1 MEVFSMTAS
10 EMKQKVQVRFWDQ
23 MVLIGFGLALF
34 YSVFDSFLYLF
45 TDYDVNFF
53 QRLMGPGRSEIISRL
68 IILCLFI
75 IFGSHAQYTIN
86 QRKMAEGRLRRSEE
100 RYRRI
105 VETTPDGY
113 YEVDINGNY
122 SYFNDAMCDLLG
134 YSRVEMTGMNHRA
147 YLDDANSE
155 KLLNAI
161 NQVYRTSESIK
172 ALDFT
177 FKRRDGSLRYAES
190 SITLITD
197 DQGEPIGFG
206 GFLHDVT
213 ERRQGEALAQ
223 AKMAAETANR
233 EKSRFLANMS
243 HEIRTPLNSII
254 GLIELML
261 ETDLRPDQ
269 REDLDVVISSAYA
282 LLSLINNLLDYS
294 KIEADKFELENTPFD
309 LREFMRDSIRMMGMR
324 TQTKGLELAYR
335 VAADV
340 PDRLVG
346 DPGRLRQ
353 ILLNLIENAVK
364 FTEEG
369 EVVVNVTA
377 HQISRN
383 RADVRFSVEDTGI
396 GIPRDKQKD
405 VFSAFKQVDAKTTSQ
420 YGGTGLGLAVSSQL
434 VMLMGGELTVSS
446 EMGRGSRFEFVATF
460 KRMREDPFKA
470 EKTATDDLKDIRVLV
485 VDDNATTRRLT
496 KEMLDSWLLEAHFAS
511 NAEQARQILSE
522 DRNLDLV
529 LIDSDMPGSDG
540 FSLAR
545 WIRDQQLKDLR
556 VVMMLTFPQLKRKAE
571 FEELGVKAGV
581 IKPLNPPELH
591 NVLLVALDKKKMD
604 KDIAR
609 TQKGPAA
616 KPRAPRRSLKI
627 LVAEDTPFN
636 QTFILRL
643 LEKNGHQPILVEN
656 GQQALESFNPD
667 TFDVVLMDVQM
678 PEMDGF
684 EATREIRKLE
694 DGSGSH
700 GHMPIIAM
708 TAYATEGDRE
718 RCLEAGMDDYVSK
731 PISASKL
738 FQAIDALVPVE
749 PDTQASPSDS
759 PAADGHKSVSL
770 NAEGLMRS
778 FENDQHLFQE
788 LVEIFLNDSPQM
800 LSALRDS
807 LNSNDADTFKRT
819 AHSLKGMLRNF
830 QAESAAET
838 AFELEQ
844 IGDRGK
850 LDGAG
855 QIVDSLAG
863 QLEEVYRKLQQL
875 VKQVSGN

>member
-1 MEVFSMTAS
+1 MTAGQ
-10 EMKQKVQVRFWDQ
+10 MKQKIQVHFWDQ

-34 YSVFDSFLYLF
+34 YSIFDSVLYLF
-45 TDYDVNFF
+45 TEYNVNFF
-53 QRLMGPGRSEIISRL
+53 QRLLGPDLSEVWSRL
-68 IILCLFI
+68 TILCLFI

-86 QRKMAEGRLRRSEE
+86 RRKNIETALRDSEA

-113 YEVDINGNY
+113 YEIDINGNY
-122 SYFNDAMCDLLG
+122 TYFNDAMCNLLG
-134 YSRVEMTGMNHRA
+134 YSRTEMTGMNHRA
-147 YLDDANSE
+147 YLDDENSQ

-161 NQVYRTSESIK
+161 NHVYRTRESVK

-177 FKRRDGSLRYAES
+177 FKKRDGSQHYAES

-197 DQGEPIGFG
+197 SRGEPTGFG
-206 GFLHDVT
+206 GFVRDVT
-213 ERRQGEALAQ
+213 ERRQAQELAQ

-282 LLSLINNLLDYS
+282 LLSLINNLLDFS
-294 KIEADKFELENTPFD
+294 KIEADKFELENAPFD
-309 LREFMRDSIRMMGMR
+309 LRDFMKDTLRMMGMR

-335 VAADV
+335 VAEDV

-369 EVVVNVTA
+369 EVLVNVST
-377 HQISRN
+377 HQSTN
-383 RADVRFSVEDTGI
+383 SKAELRFSVEDTGI
-396 GIPRDKQKD
+396 GIPREKHKD
-405 VFSAFKQVDAKTTSQ
+405 IFSAFKQVDARTTNR

-434 VMLMGGELTVSS
+434 VRLMGGELTVSS
-446 EMGRGSRFEFVATF
+446 EPGQGSRFEFTAVY
-460 KRMREDPFKA
+460 KRLPEQRLKA
-470 EKTATDDLKDIRVLV
+470 DQTAADALQGTRVLV
-485 VDDNATTRRLT
+485 VDDNATTRRLIR
-496 KEMLDSWLLEAHFAS
+496 EMLDSWQAEAHFAS
-511 NAEQARQILSE
+511 NAEEARQVLSGG
-522 DRNLDLV
+522 DTADLV
-529 LIDSDMPGSDG
+529 MIDSDMPGSDG
-540 FSLAR
+540 FMLAR
-545 WIRDQQLKDLR
+545 WIRDLQVKNLR
-556 VVMMLTFPQLKRKAE
+556 VVMMMTFPHLRRKAE
-571 FEELGVKAGV
+571 FKELGVKAGV
-581 IKPLNPPELH
+581 IKPLNPPELSD
-591 NVLLVALDKKKMD
+591 VLLVALDKKK
-604 KDIAR
+604 KDAEKAGLPKNAEAK
-609 TQKGPAA
+609 TKAA
-616 KPRAPRRSLKI
+616 RRSLKI

-643 LEKNGHQPILVEN
+643 LEKSGFKPILVEN
-656 GQQALESFNPD
+656 GRQAVEAFNPE
-667 TFDVVLMDVQM
+667 TMDVILMDVQM

-684 EATREIRKLE
+684 EATREIRKRE
-694 DGSGSH
+694 AGSG

-738 FQAIDALVPVE
+738 FQTIDALVPPAPGE
-749 PDTQASPSDS
+749 ESADRATDEQKSDS
-759 PAADGHKSVSL
+759 L
-770 NAEGLMRS
+770 NGAELIRS
-778 FENDQHLFQE
+778 FANDQHLFEE
-788 LVEIFLNDSPQM
+788 LVDIFINDYPQM
-800 LSALRDS
+800 LSSLRRS
-807 LNSNDADTFKRT
+807 LQRTDAKTLSRT

-830 QAESAAET
+830 QADAAAQT

-844 IGDRGK
+844 IGQQEQ
-850 LDGAG
+850 LDGAAK
-855 QIVDSLAG
+855 IVDSLAG
-863 QLEEVYRKLQQL
+863 QLDDVARKLKQL
-875 VKQVSGN
+875 IQEISGN

>member
-1 MEVFSMTAS
+1 MTAG
-10 EMKQKVQVRFWDQ
+10 EMKQKIQVHFWDQ

-34 YSVFDSFLYLF
+34 YSIFDSVLYLF
-45 TDYDVNFF
+45 TEYDVSFF
-53 QRLMGPGRSEIISRL
+53 QRLLGPGLSEIWSRL
-68 IILCLFI
+68 TILCLFI
-75 IFGSHAQYTIN
+75 IFGAHAQYTIN
-86 QRKMAEGRLRRSEE
+86 QRKMAETALRGSEE

-122 SYFNDAMCDLLG
+122 SYFNDSMCDLLG

-147 YLDDANSE
+147 YLDDENSE

-161 NQVYRTSESIK
+161 NQVYRTRDSVK

-177 FKRRDGSLRYAES
+177 FKRRDGSPRYAES

-197 DQGEPIGFG
+197 DRGQPTGFG
-206 GFLHDVT
+206 GFLRDVT
-213 ERRQGEALAQ
+213 ERRQAQALAQ

-282 LLSLINNLLDYS
+282 LLSLINNLLDFS
-294 KIEADKFELENTPFD
+294 KIEADKFELESVPFD
-309 LREFMRDSIRMMGMR
+309 LRDFMKDTLRMMGMR

-377 HQISRN
+377 RQYSGN
-383 RADVRFSVEDTGI
+383 QADLGFSVEDTGI

-405 VFSAFKQVDAKTTSQ
+405 VFSAFKQVDAKITSQ

-434 VMLMGGELTVSS
+434 VRLMGGELAVSS
-446 EMGRGSRFEFVATF
+446 EAGQGSRFEFAAVF
-460 KRMREDPFKA
+460 KRMQEEAVKPLEA
-470 EKTATDDLKDIRVLV
+470 AADDLRGTRILV
-485 VDDNATTRRLT
+485 VDDNATSRRLT
-496 KEMLDSWLLEAHFAS
+496 KEMLDRWLLEVQFAS
-511 NAEQARQILSE
+511 NAEEARQILSG
-522 DRNLDLV
+522 DGHLDLV

-540 FSLAR
+540 FSLAG
-545 WIRDQQLKDLR
+545 WIKEQQIKDLR
-556 VVMMLTFPQLKRKAE
+556 VAVMLTFPHLKRKAE
-571 FEELGVKAGV
+571 FEELGVKASV
-581 IKPLNPPELH
+581 IKPLNPPELL
-591 NVLLVALDKKKMD
+591 NLLLVALDKKKMD
-604 KDIAR
+604 PDEAR
-609 TQKGPAA
+609 PQKKPDA
-616 KPRAPRRSLKI
+616 KSKAPRRSLKI

-643 LEKNGHQPILVEN
+643 LEKNGFHPILVEN
-656 GQQALESFNPD
+656 GRQALEAFNPD

-684 EATREIRKLE
+684 EATREIRKRE
-694 DGSGSH
+694 AMSGSR
-700 GHMPIIAM
+700 MPIIAM

-738 FQAIDALVPVE
+738 FQAIEALVPPE
-749 PDTQASPSDS
+749 PEEEVPIPPSAGPD
-759 PAADGHKSVSL
+759 ADGHKSVSL
-770 NAEGLMRS
+770 NADGLIRS
-778 FENDQHLFQE
+778 FENDRDLFQE

-800 LSALRDS
+800 LNTLRES
-807 LNSNDADTFKRT
+807 LKSLDAKTFKRT

-838 AFELEQ
+838 AYELEQ
-844 IGDRGK
+844 IGEQGK
-850 LDGAG
+850 LDDADH
-855 QIVDSLAG
+855 IVDSLAG
-863 QLEEVYRKLQQL
+863 QLDDVAKKL
-875 VKQVSGN
+875 KQVIKKLSDSG

>member
-1 MEVFSMTAS
+1 MTTS
-10 EMKQKVQVRFWDQ
+10 GIKQKIRVHFWDQ

-34 YSVFDSFLYLF
+34 YSFFDSFLYLF

-53 QRLMGPGRSEIISRL
+53 QRLMGPDRSEIISRL

-86 QRKMAEGRLRRSEE
+86 QRKMVEERLRRSEE

-134 YSRVEMTGMNHRA
+134 YSRVEMSGMNHRA
-147 YLDDANSE
+147 YLDDKNSE
-155 KLLNAI
+155 KLLNGI
-161 NQVYRTSESIK
+161 NQVYRTRESLK

-177 FKRRDGSLRYAES
+177 FKRRDDSLRYAES

-197 DQGEPIGFG
+197 ERGEPTGFG
-206 GFLHDVT
+206 GFLRDVT
-213 ERRQGEALAQ
+213 ERRRAQALAQ

-269 REDLDVVISSAYA
+269 RQDLDVVISSAYA
-282 LLSLINNLLDYS
+282 LLSLINNLLDFS

-309 LREFMRDSIRMMGMR
+309 LRDFMKDTLRMMGMR

-335 VAADV
+335 VAADA
-340 PDRLVG
+340 PDHLVG

-369 EVVVNVTA
+369 EVVVNVTTQQYTA
-377 HQISRN
+377 GK
-383 RADVRFSVEDTGI
+383 AELRFAVEDTGI
-396 GIPRDKQKD
+396 GIPKDKQKD
-405 VFSAFKQVDAKTTSQ
+405 VFSAFKQVDAKTTNQ

-434 VMLMGGELTVSS
+434 VRLMGGELAVSS
-446 EMGRGSRFEFVATF
+446 ETGRGSRFEFAANF
-460 KRMREDPFKA
+460 KRVKGKRAKPKDTSA
-470 EKTATDDLKDIRVLV
+470 NDLQGIRTLV

-496 KEMLDSWLLEAHFAS
+496 KEMLDGWRLEAQFAS
-511 NAEQARQILSE
+511 NAEQARQILSADPNIE
-522 DRNLDLV
+522 LI

-545 WIRDQQLKDLR
+545 WIKDQSIKDLR
-556 VVMMLTFPQLKRKAE
+556 VVMLLTFPHIKRKAE
-571 FEELGVKAGV
+571 FEELGVKAGL
-581 IKPLNPPELH
+581 IKPLNPSELR
-591 NVLLVALDKKKMD
+591 NALLVALGKKKMD
-604 KDIAR
+604 ADDTRLPNRPEAKS
-609 TQKGPAA
+609 KGLS
-616 KPRAPRRSLKI
+616 RSLRI

-643 LEKNGHQPILVEN
+643 LEKNGSHPILVEN
-656 GQQALESFNPD
+656 GQQALEAFNPD

-694 DGSGSH
+694 ADSDS
-700 GHMPIIAM
+700 HMPIIAM

-738 FQAIDALVPVE
+738 FQAIEALVPPE
-749 PDTQASPSDS
+749 PEEEARASAGS
-759 PAADGHKSVSL
+759 AADGQKSVSL
-770 NAEGLMRS
+770 NTDGLIRS
-778 FENDQHLFQE
+778 FENDRQLFQE
-788 LVEIFLNDSPQM
+788 LVEIFLNDFPQM
-800 LSALRDS
+800 LNTLRDS
-807 LNSNDADTFKRT
+807 LMNADANTFKRT

-850 LDGAG
+850 LDGAD

-863 QLEEVYRKLQQL
+863 ELDDVAQKLKEV
-875 VKQVSGN
+875 VKKISGS